1 MVTVYVGSS
10 EAYSGKTLTC
20 IVLGMRWQRQG
31 RRVGYLRPLGVMPVR
46 VGDQLADEDAV
57 FVARQ
62 LNLQAPPS
70 QLCPILLGPDMCHAD
85 PAALRQ
91 RLLEAFAAAAEG
103 REVVLLNGTGS
114 VLTRGSMVG
123 LDGCTVL
130 ELLDARAVLVSRCAS
145 FLDVDGILAAD
156 ECLGERLAG
165 VILNRVPAAHRDQIE
180 ANVVPCLQRK
190 GIRVLGMLPED
201 PVLHSV
207 TVRELAEVTG
217 GQILSGEEAAEELVE
232 NFVVGAMSVEGALR
246 YFRQTPRKCV
256 ITGGDRSD
264 IQLAALETPTRCL
277 ILTGGMW
284 PSHVVL
290 ARAEEQSVPV
300 LLVPTDTLSTVAT
313 IDELLG
319 KLRVRESAKIAH
331 ATRQFETFLDL
342 AGLDAALGLA

>member
-10 EAYSGKTLTC
+10 EPYSGKTLTC

-46 VGDQLADEDAV
+46 VGEQLADEDAV
-57 FVARQ
+57 FVASQ

-70 QLCPILLGPDMCHAD
+70 QLCPILLGPEMCHAD
-85 PAALRQ
+85 ADALRR
-91 RLLEAFAAAAEG
+91 RLQEAFAAAAAG
-103 REVVLLNGTGS
+103 KEVMLLNGTGS
-114 VLTRGSMVG
+114 LLSRGSMVG
-123 LDGCTVL
+123 LDGCTVMD
-130 ELLDARAVLVSRCAS
+130 LLDAKALLVSRCSS
-145 FLDVDGILAAD
+145 FLDVDGILAAHQ
-156 ECLGERLAG
+156 CLGSRLAG
-165 VILNRVPAAHRDQIE
+165 VILNRVPAQHRDEIE
-180 ANVVPCLQRK
+180 NHVAPCLQRR
-190 GIRVLGMLPED
+190 GIAVFGLLPED

-207 TVRELAEVTG
+207 TVRELAEATG
-217 GQILSGEEAAEELVE
+217 GQMLCGEEAADELVE
-232 NFVVGAMSVEGALR
+232 SFVVGAMSVEGALR

-277 ILTGGMW
+277 ILTGGLW

-300 LLVPTDTLSTVAT
+300 LLVPADTLSTVAT

-319 KLRVRESAKIAH
+319 KLRVREAAKIAH
-331 ATRQFETFLDL
+331 AIRQYESFLDL